1 MENQTTM
8 NPALVRSGTWGEL
21 WIDGEK
27 VAECYGFTLKAKK
40 EKEKVP
46 LCRVMVTGHKVTSV
60 SVTGGVKIYNATSRL
75 IELEAEILSG
85 KDHRHTIISNLADP
99 DNPRNQRIVAKGVS
113 FDDVTLADWEAA
125 KLGTIDA
132 PFTADSVE
140 ILDT

>member
-1 MENQTTM
+1 MECSATGAELPEVTAVDAVSA
-8 NPALVRSGTWGEL
+8 PDAAVDAGKLILVD
-21 WIDGEK
+21 DGR
-27 VAECYGFTLKAKK
+27 
-40 EKEKVP
+40 
-46 LCRVMVTGHKVTSV
+46 RVILGRAVTSKVTLQK
-60 SVTGGVKIYNATSRL
+60 GEPAALKKIKLVGALDL
-75 IELEAEILSG
+75 IRHYAITTVE
-85 KDHRHTIISNLADP
+85 DHHRHTIISNLADP